1 MQQKLSALL
10 DEEVRPLYHRPHYQG
25 HGDHPIMALAPAQDN
40 TRWRQQNVGRLLNN
54 AVKRFESQILEHL
67 EKVGHGGLSL
77 SHIAITR
84 NLDLEGTR
92 ATELARRAGITKQSA
107 GELIAQLEQLAL
119 VERRPDPE
127 DKRAKIV
134 CFTPTGEAWLDAFR
148 QALETA
154 ERDMAAQLGKTL
166 YTQLHNALLRYS
178 D

>member
-1 MQQKLSALL
+1 
-10 DEEVRPLYHRPHYQG
+10 
-25 HGDHPIMALAPAQDN
+25 MALAPAQDN

-54 AVKRFESQILEHL
+54 AVKRFESQILAHL
-67 EKVGHGGLSL
+67 EKAGHGGLSL

-134 CFTPTGEAWLDAFR
+134 CFTPKGEAWLDAFR

>member
-1 MQQKLSALL
+1 
-10 DEEVRPLYHRPHYQG
+10 
-25 HGDHPIMALAPAQDN
+25 MALAPAQDN

-67 EKVGHGGLSL
+67 EKAGHGGLSL